1 MNTELK
7 NCPFCGAEADV
18 HIYGEDNKLIVKV
31 GCTKCGISKTVR
43 TNERQELNNFRWT
56 IKEAVMDWNTRA
68 KIVAD
73 LEIMSDAINYD
84 VTQDLIMIQTSA
96 GTIRM
101 NRDWFVTQCKRF
113 TEMYEESKM
122 SEWLPTAEGY
132 LCHNCNTESRYAHRT
147 CPNCGQRMKNGIEMV

>member
-1 MNTELK
+1 ME
-7 NCPFCGAEADV
+7 
-18 HIYGEDNKLIVKV
+18 V
-31 GCTKCGISKTVR
+31 GCTKCGISKVVR
-43 TNERQELNNFRWT
+43 LNERQDLNNFRWT
-56 IKEAVMDWNTRA
+56 IKEAFMDWNTRA

-73 LEIMSDAINYD
+73 LEVMADAINYA
-84 VTQDLIMIQTSA
+84 VAQDLITIQTSA

-113 TEMYEESKM
+113 TEMHEESKM

-147 CPNCGQRMKNGIEMV
+147 CPNCGQRMKNGIERV